1 MISEKKTRDILKRLK
16 FDNNTINEVSKLVL
30 IHDMKSP
37 RDKVQA
43 KKMMCSLGDEA
54 YLNLIKIKRADNMAK
69 ADPHAIDE
77 NLKNMRSFYEEIKIN
92 NECYNLKSLAV
103 NGDDIKAFGIA
114 EGKEIKSSLDF
125 LLNGVIEGK
134 CQNRKDV
141 LLEYL
146 KENTK

>member
-37 RDKVQA
+37 RDKFRQ
-43 KKMMCSLGDEA
+43 KMMCSLGDET

-77 NLKNMRSFYEEIKIN
+77 KLKNMRSFYEEIKIN

-125 LLNGVIEGK
+125 
-134 CQNRKDV
+134 
-141 LLEYL
+141 YL
-146 KENTK
+146 TAL